1 MVAET
6 ITAIRRHNKPPA
18 RQHPQPSHGS
28 QKRQASRAGKRGG
41 AELQVGRKS
50 KIMSTRDNP
59 SAPVDP
65 AERPRGVVASL
76 VYVFERVMPDPFVLS
91 IGLTFIV
98 SVMAVA
104 FAPHG
109 SVSVVLASWYS
120 GTFNILAFAL
130 QMILI
135 LATGY
140 AIADAP
146 IVQRGLRTLATKA
159 DTPARAALVVFPI
172 VAVAAWLNWGLGLVV
187 GALLSR
193 EIARRVRVDFA
204 WLVAGSYSAWSVC
217 NSGLSSSIALS
228 QASHGNA
235 LNLVEKATGQVVPL
249 SETVFAPFVFI
260 PTVLV
265 VIVMTAIFIWMH
277 PKQEHVVAF
286 IDAPGTASSTASE
299 ADPHARAA
307 LPGSSLSFAARAE
320 NSLLGTLFLLLLGGG
335 YLAMTWH
342 TLGFELDINTTILI
356 FLLAGLALQRTPIAY
371 ADAIR
376 RAARQTG
383 SMLLQY
389 PVYGGIMGIMTG
401 TGLASMIAKTF
412 VAIATPV
419 TLPVLSFLSSL
430 IITLLIPS
438 AGGHW
443 AVQGPFVLPAALSL
457 HASVPRTAMAVAMA
471 ENVSNMLQPF
481 WAVPVV
487 AIAGIRIQRVMGY
500 TAVTFVVSLVIYVAA
515 LWLIP

>member
-1 MVAET
+1 MKEMHIDSA
-6 ITAIRRHNKPPA
+6 ITA
-18 RQHPQPSHGS
+18 
-28 QKRQASRAGKRGG
+28 RA
-41 AELQVGRKS
+41 
-50 KIMSTRDNP
+50 T
-59 SAPVDP
+59 
-65 AERPRGVVASL
+65 RPRGVVAGL
-76 VYVFERVMPDPFVLS
+76 VYVFEQVMPDPFVLS
-91 IGLTFIV
+91 IGLTLVV
-98 SVMAVA
+98 SLLALA
-104 FAPHG
+104 FAPHA
-109 SVSVVLASWYS
+109 SVPTILTSWYG
-120 GTFNILAFAL
+120 GTFNILGFAL

-146 IVQRGLRTLATKA
+146 VVQRGLRAMAMKA
-159 DTPARAALVVFPI
+159 QTPARAALLVFPI
-172 VAVAAWLNWGLGLVV
+172 VAIAAWLNWGLGLIV

-193 EIARRVRVDFA
+193 EIAKRVQVDFA

-235 LNLVEKATGQVVPL
+235 LNLVEKATGHVIPL
-249 SETVFAPFVFI
+249 SETVFSPFVYI

-265 VIVMTAIFIWMH
+265 VVVMTAIFIWMH
-277 PKQEHVVAF
+277 PKPEHVVAF
-286 IDAPGTASSTASE
+286 KEPKADAETE
-299 ADPHARAA
+299 ADPHALGSAA
-307 LPGSSLSFAARAE
+307 SSFAARAE
-320 NSLLGTLFLLLLGGG
+320 QSMLGTLFLLLLGVG
-335 YLAMTWH
+335 YLALTWH
-342 TLGFELDINTTILI
+342 SKGFELDINTTILI

-371 ADAIR
+371 ANAIR
-376 RAARQTG
+376 KAARQTG

-401 TGLASMIAKTF
+401 TGLASVIAKKF
-412 VAIATPV
+412 VAIATPA
-419 TLPVLSFLSSL
+419 TLPVWSYLSSL

-457 HASVPRTAMAVAMA
+457 HASVPHTAMGVAMA

-500 TAVTFVVSLVIYVAA
+500 TAVTFVVSLVIYAAA

>member
-1 MVAET
+1 MDNSETGSAHPHPHPSERRRGLVA
-6 ITAIRRHNKPPA
+6 
-18 RQHPQPSHGS
+18 G
-28 QKRQASRAGKRGG
+28 
-41 AELQVGRKS
+41 
-50 KIMSTRDNP
+50 
-59 SAPVDP
+59 
-65 AERPRGVVASL
+65 L
-76 VYVFERVMPDPFVLS
+76 VYVFEQVMPDPFVLS
-91 IGLTFIV
+91 IGLTVVVILLAFG
-98 SVMAVA
+98 
-104 FAPHG
+104 FAPHA
-109 SVSVVLASWYS
+109 SLPVILTSWYG
-120 GTFNILAFAL
+120 GTFNILGFAL

-140 AIADAP
+140 AIAEAP
-146 IVQRGLRTLATKA
+146 LVQRGLRAMA
-159 DTPARAALVVFPI
+159 AGVHTPARAALLVFPI
-172 VAVAAWLNWGLGLVV
+172 VAVAAWLNWGLGLIV

-193 EIARRVRVDFA
+193 EIARRVKVDFA

-235 LNLVEKATGQVVPL
+235 LNLVENATGQVIPL
-249 SETVFAPFVFI
+249 SQTVFAPFVFI

-265 VIVMTAIFIWMH
+265 VVVMTAIFIWMH
-277 PKQEHVVAF
+277 PKPEYVVAF
-286 IDAPGTASSTASE
+286 NETAPEAGGDPKANAD
-299 ADPHARAA
+299 ADPHARGAS
-307 LPGSSLSFAARAE
+307 PTSFAARAE
-320 NSLLGTLFLLLLGGG
+320 RSMLGTLILLALGIG

-342 TLGFELDINTTILI
+342 AKGFELDINTTILI
-356 FLLAGLALQRTPIAY
+356 FLLVGLALQRTPIAY

-401 TGLASMIAKTF
+401 TGLASTIAKTF

-419 TLPVLSFLSSL
+419 TLPVLSYLSSL

-457 HASVPRTAMAVAMA
+457 HASVPRTAMGVAVA

-500 TAVTFVVSLVIYVAA
+500 TAVTFAVSLVIYGAA

>member
-1 MVAET
+1 MTNRNINSTGTDNGA
-6 ITAIRRHNKPPA
+6 RRGNLVT
-18 RQHPQPSHGS
+18 G
-28 QKRQASRAGKRGG
+28 
-41 AELQVGRKS
+41 
-50 KIMSTRDNP
+50 
-59 SAPVDP
+59 
-65 AERPRGVVASL
+65 L
-76 VYVFERVMPDPFVLS
+76 VYVFEQVMPDPFVLA
-91 IGLTFIV
+91 IGLTLV
-98 SVMAVA
+98 VALLAVA
-104 FAPHG
+104 FAPHA
-109 SVSVVLASWYS
+109 SLPVILASWYG
-120 GTFNILAFAL
+120 GTFNILGFAL

-146 IVQRGLRTLATKA
+146 LVQRGLRAMA
-159 DTPARAALVVFPI
+159 AGVHTPTRAALLVFPI

-193 EIARRVRVDFA
+193 EIAKRVKVDFA

-235 LNLVEKATGQVVPL
+235 LNLVEKATGQVIPL
-249 SETVFAPFVFI
+249 SQTVFAPFVFI

-265 VIVMTAIFIWMH
+265 VVVMTAIFIRMH
-277 PKQEHVVAF
+277 PKQEDVVAF
-286 IDAPGTASSTASE
+286 NETQPELPAAAET
-299 ADPHARAA
+299 DPHARGAKA
-307 LPGSSLSFAARAE
+307 SSFAARAE
-320 NSLLGTLFLLLLGGG
+320 QSMLGTLLVLALGVG
-335 YLAMTWH
+335 YLAMTWYSK
-342 TLGFELDINTTILI
+342 GFELDINTTILI
-356 FLLAGLALQRTPIAY
+356 FLLVGLALQRTPIAY

-389 PVYGGIMGIMTG
+389 PMYGGIMGIMTG
-401 TGLASMIAKTF
+401 TGLASTIAKTF

-419 TLPVLSFLSSL
+419 TLPVLSYFSSL

-457 HASVPRTAMAVAMA
+457 HASVPRTAMGVAMA

-500 TAVTFVVSLVIYVAA
+500 TAITFAVSLVIYAAA

>member
-1 MVAET
+1 MNKMH
-6 ITAIRRHNKPPA
+6 IDSAI
-18 RQHPQPSHGS
+18 
-28 QKRQASRAGKRGG
+28 ASRG
-41 AELQVGRKS
+41 
-50 KIMSTRDNP
+50 N
-59 SAPVDP
+59 
-65 AERPRGVVASL
+65 RPRGVVAGL
-76 VYVFERVMPDPFVLS
+76 VYVFEQVMPDPFVLS
-91 IGLTFIV
+91 IGLTLVV
-98 SVMAVA
+98 SLLAMA
-104 FAPHG
+104 FAPHA
-109 SVSVVLASWYS
+109 SVPTILTSWYG
-120 GTFNILAFAL
+120 GTFNILGFAL

-146 IVQRGLRTLATKA
+146 IVQRGLRAMATKA
-159 DTPARAALVVFPI
+159 QTPARAALLVFPI
-172 VAVAAWLNWGLGLVV
+172 VAIAAWLNWGLGLIV

-193 EIARRVRVDFA
+193 EIAKRVPVDFA

-235 LNLVEKATGQVVPL
+235 LNLVEKATGHVIPL
-249 SETVFAPFVFI
+249 SETVFSPFVFI

-265 VIVMTAIFIWMH
+265 VIVMTVIFIRMH
-277 PKQEHVVAF
+277 PKPEHVVAF
-286 IDAPGTASSTASE
+286 KEPKADVEIE
-299 ADPHARAA
+299 ADPHALGSAA
-307 LPGSSLSFAARAE
+307 SSFAARVE
-320 NSLLGTLFLLLLGGG
+320 RSMLGTLFLLALGVG
-335 YLAMTWH
+335 YLALTWH
-342 TLGFELDINTTILI
+342 SKGFELDINTTILI

-371 ADAIR
+371 ANAIR
-376 RAARQTG
+376 KAARQTG

-401 TGLASMIAKTF
+401 TGLASVIAKKF
-412 VAIATPV
+412 VAIATPA
-419 TLPVLSFLSSL
+419 TLPVWSYLSSL

-457 HASVPRTAMAVAMA
+457 HASVPRTAMGVAMA

-500 TAVTFVVSLVIYVAA
+500 TAVTFVVSLVIYAAA

>member
-1 MVAET
+1 MEKTDTGSHAGMAGVVHPAGT
-6 ITAIRRHNKPPA
+6 TGIPGITENRPEKP
-18 RQHPQPSHGS
+18 
-28 QKRQASRAGKRGG
+28 RG
-41 AELQVGRKS
+41 
-50 KIMSTRDNP
+50 
-59 SAPVDP
+59 
-65 AERPRGVVASL
+65 RGVVAGL
-76 VYVFERVMPDPFVLS
+76 VYVFEQVMPDPFVLS
-91 IGLTFIV
+91 LGLTFVVIV
-98 SVMAVA
+98 LAA
-104 FAPHG
+104 LLAPHG
-109 SVSVVLASWYS
+109 TLPVILTSWYD
-120 GTFNILAFAL
+120 GTFHILGFAL

-146 IVQRGLRTLATKA
+146 IVQRGLRALASRVTSP
-159 DTPARAALVVFPI
+159 TRAALLVFP
-172 VAVAAWLNWGLGLVV
+172 VVGVAAWLNWGLGLIV

-193 EIARRVRVDFA
+193 EIARRVKVDFA

-235 LNLVEKATGQVVPL
+235 LNLVEKATGHVVPL
-249 SETVFAPFVFI
+249 TDTVFAPFVFV

-265 VIVMTAIFIWMH
+265 VVVMTAIFIRMH
-277 PKQEHVVAF
+277 PKAEHVVAF
-286 IDAPGTASSTASE
+286 SE
-299 ADPHARAA
+299 SREAGANAADDNGDPHARAA
-307 LPGSSLSFAARAE
+307 GTSSVAARME
-320 NSLLGTLFLLLLGGG
+320 RSMLGTLLLLALGIG

-342 TLGFELDINTTILI
+342 AKGFELDINTTILI

-401 TGLASMIAKTF
+401 TGLAPAIAKTF
-412 VAIATPV
+412 VAVATPT
-419 TLPVLSFLSSL
+419 TLALWSYLSSL

-443 AVQGPFVLPAALSL
+443 AVQGPFVLPAALAL
-457 HASVPRTAMAVAMA
+457 HASVAHTAMGVAMA

-500 TAVTFVVSLVIYVAA
+500 TAVTFAVSLVIYAAA

>member
-1 MVAET
+1 MNESQN
-6 ITAIRRHNKPPA
+6 TAPD
-18 RQHPQPSHGS
+18 
-28 QKRQASRAGKRGG
+28 ASAVSPR
-41 AELQVGRKS
+41 
-50 KIMSTRDNP
+50 
-59 SAPVDP
+59 
-65 AERPRGVVASL
+65 RGVVTGL
-76 VYVFERVMPDPFVLS
+76 VYLFEQVMPDPFVLS
-91 IGLTFIV
+91 ICLTLLVILLSLGL
-98 SVMAVA
+98 
-104 FAPHG
+104 APHATLPEI
-109 SVSVVLASWYS
+109 LAAWYG
-120 GTFNILAFAL
+120 GTFNILGFAL

-146 IVQRGLRTLATKA
+146 VIQAGLRAMAAVVQTPTK
-159 DTPARAALVVFPI
+159 AALVVFPI
-172 VAVAAWLNWGLGLVV
+172 VAIASWLNWGLGLVV
-187 GALLSR
+187 GALLAR
-193 EIARRVRVDFA
+193 EIAKRVKVDFA

-235 LNLVEKATGQVVPL
+235 LNLVEKATGQVIPL
-249 SETVFAPFVFI
+249 SQTVFAPFVFI

-265 VIVMTAIFIWMH
+265 VVVMTAIFIKMH
-277 PKQEHVVAF
+277 PKPDQVVVFRDTSIEAV
-286 IDAPGTASSTASE
+286 
-299 ADPHARAA
+299 ADPHTRDAVTA
-307 LPGSSLSFAARAE
+307 SFASRVE
-320 NSLLGTLFLLLLGGG
+320 RSMLGTLLLLALGVG
-335 YLAMTWH
+335 YLLMLWH
-342 TLGFELDINTTILI
+342 DKGFELDINTTILI
-356 FLLAGLALQRTPIAY
+356 FMLVGLALQRTPIAY

-389 PVYGGIMGIMTG
+389 PMYGGIMGIMSG
-401 TGLASMIAKTF
+401 TGLASVIAKTF
-412 VAIATPV
+412 VAIATPA
-419 TLPVLSFLSSL
+419 TLAVWSYLSSL

-457 HASVPRTAMAVAMA
+457 HAPVARTAMGVAMA

-500 TAVTFVVSLVIYVAA
+500 TAITFVVSLIIYVAA

>member
-1 MVAET
+1 MEKTDTGSHAGMAGVVRPAGVA
-6 ITAIRRHNKPPA
+6 
-18 RQHPQPSHGS
+18 GS
-28 QKRQASRAGKRGG
+28 PGVIENQQGSPRG
-41 AELQVGRKS
+41 
-50 KIMSTRDNP
+50 
-59 SAPVDP
+59 
-65 AERPRGVVASL
+65 RGVVAGL
-76 VYVFERVMPDPFVLS
+76 VYVFEQVMPDPFVLS
-91 IGLTFIV
+91 LGLTFVVIV
-98 SVMAVA
+98 LAA
-104 FAPHG
+104 WLAPHG
-109 SVSVVLASWYS
+109 TLPVILTSWYE
-120 GTFNILAFAL
+120 GTFHILGFAL

-146 IVQRGLRTLATKA
+146 IVQRGLRALASRVTS
-159 DTPARAALVVFPI
+159 PARAALLVFP
-172 VAVAAWLNWGLGLVV
+172 VVGVAAWLNWGLGLIV

-193 EIARRVRVDFA
+193 EIARRVKVDFA

-235 LNLVEKATGQVVPL
+235 LNLVEKATGHVVPL
-249 SETVFAPFVFI
+249 ADTVFAPFVFI

-265 VIVMTAIFIWMH
+265 VVVMTAIFIRMH
-277 PKQEHVVAF
+277 PKAEHVIAF
-286 IDAPGTASSTASE
+286 SE
-299 ADPHARAA
+299 PREAGAHADESDPHARAA
-307 LPGSSLSFAARAE
+307 GTSSVAARME
-320 NSLLGTLFLLLLGGG
+320 RSMLGTLLLLALGIG
-335 YLAMTWH
+335 YLAMTWREK
-342 TLGFELDINTTILI
+342 GFELDINTTILI

-401 TGLASMIAKTF
+401 TGLAPAIAKTF
-412 VAIATPV
+412 VAVATPA
-419 TLPVLSFLSSL
+419 TLALWSYLSSL

-443 AVQGPFVLPAALSL
+443 AVQGPFVLPAALAL
-457 HASVPRTAMAVAMA
+457 HASVAHTAMGVAMA

-500 TAVTFVVSLVIYVAA
+500 TAVTFAVSLVIYAAA